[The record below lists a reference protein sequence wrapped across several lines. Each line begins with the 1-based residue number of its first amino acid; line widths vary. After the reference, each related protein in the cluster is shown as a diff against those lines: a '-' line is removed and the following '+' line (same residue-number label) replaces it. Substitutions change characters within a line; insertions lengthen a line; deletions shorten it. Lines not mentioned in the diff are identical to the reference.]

1 MLILIYLFK
10 LIMIYS
16 LLSSFSNL
24 MFLDSRLEKKEEES
38 LGELSQALQ
47 EERDMRK
54 SLEAQVWVSLI
65 LFFFIWAMTL

>member
-65 LFFFIWAMTL
+65 LFFFIWAMTF

>member
-54 SLEAQVWVSLI
+54 SLEAQV
-65 LFFFIWAMTL
+65 